1 MELSAFA
8 KTNTAA
14 RLRAAASRGALSHAL
29 ILSGAGDRN
38 AAAHYAAAAL
48 ECTGT
53 DKPCLTC
60 AHCRK
65 VLADIHPDVL
75 TVRDDEHAELSVDVI
90 RGVRT
95 DAFIR
100 PNEGACKVYIFPDCT
115 RLNEK
120 DQNVLLKTVEEGPPY
135 AAFLFCAENA
145 SVLLP
150 TIRSRCVEVKL
161 PPAGT
166 VGEDDERT
174 RELLRLIAE
183 GRAAARAA
191 FLLKLETAKATREE
205 LAALAHSRG
214 LPFFEDLGSG
224 SLFDLEAFGIHGE
237 PTLQGSVR
245 AGADAVTCSGDKLLG
260 GPQAGILVGKKSCL
274 DVLKRHPLLRAL
286 RVDKMTLAALEAT
299 LRAYADGSAVSTL
312 PTLAMLAASPEELR
326 AQARTLCEK
335 LTERGISAEVLAE
348 GDAVGGGSVPAQ
360 TLPGFAAAVTP
371 RHCRVDELAERLRQ
385 RETPVVARI
394 AHERLLLCLRTLR
407 PEEYDE
413 LVRAVAESD
422 R

>member
-53 DKPCLTC
+53 DKPCLAC

-135 AAFLFCAENA
+135 AAFVFCTDSPSA
-145 SVLLP
+145 LLE
-150 TIRSRCVEVKL
+150 TVRSRCVLLKYDAVSEDAL
-161 PPAGT
+161 PP
-166 VGEDDERT
+166 E
-174 RELLRLIAE
+174 AE
-183 GRAAARAA
+183 QLCRAFARGKVLPVTTYLVA
-191 FLLKLETAKATREE
+191 LENRRMKREE
-205 LAALAHSRG
+205 LRDVLRSAWCAAAEALLLQMGKQTPDPACGETAQALARG
-214 LPFFEDLGSG
+214 LTARQLRQLTALLERYSGECEYNVGAGHVLGA
-224 SLFDLEAFGIHGE
+224 L
-237 PTLQGSVR
+237 
-245 AGADAVTCSGDKLLG
+245 AV
-260 GPQAGILVGKKSCL
+260 
-274 DVLKRHPLLRAL
+274 
-286 RVDKMTLAALEAT
+286 EW
-299 LRAYADGSAVSTL
+299 
-312 PTLAMLAASPEELR
+312 EEL
-326 AQARTLCEK
+326 L
-335 LTERGISAEVLAE
+335 
-348 GDAVGGGSVPAQ
+348 
-360 TLPGFAAAVTP
+360 
-371 RHCRVDELAERLRQ
+371 
-385 RETPVVARI
+385 
-394 AHERLLLCLRTLR
+394 
-407 PEEYDE
+407 
-413 LVRAVAESD
+413 
-422 R
+422 

>member
-53 DKPCLTC
+53 DKPCLVC

-205 LAALAHSRG
+205 LAAL
-214 LPFFEDLGSG
+214 FEGARVIL
-224 SLFDLEAFGIHGE
+224 
-237 PTLQGSVR
+237 
-245 AGADAVTCSGDKLLG
+245 ADALCTLCGAPPAEPRDEQALRAVLDSRLTKAQILGTIELLETYRNHFEYNVGVGPLLG
-260 GPQAGILVGKKSCL
+260 GLAVELEEIL
-274 DVLKRHPLLRAL
+274 
-286 RVDKMTLAALEAT
+286 
-299 LRAYADGSAVSTL
+299 
-312 PTLAMLAASPEELR
+312 
-326 AQARTLCEK
+326 
-335 LTERGISAEVLAE
+335 
-348 GDAVGGGSVPAQ
+348 
-360 TLPGFAAAVTP
+360 
-371 RHCRVDELAERLRQ
+371 
-385 RETPVVARI
+385 
-394 AHERLLLCLRTLR
+394 
-407 PEEYDE
+407 
-413 LVRAVAESD
+413 
-422 R
+422 